1 MKKAIEIIN
10 ELEEKSDELLD
21 LDVWSINE
29 YDVLEGIKRLNEEQQ
44 SELFEKHDF
53 YELTEQIEIVA
64 FDELDKERF
73 IDIHLGNLVS
83 HVPTNT
89 DKKYEE
95 TSEVKEMLSNDQFYE
110 DMDEEKKLII
120 DYENNANYGS
130 FYTLGDVDLA
140 MTLLNCFSKD
150 EIEKLKEK
158 VSFEDLCDELCD
170 IEIEYMDYIEA
181 SIRAKYDL

>member
-1 MKKAIEIIN
+1 MVNPIEIIN

-53 YELTEQIEIVA
+53 YELTEQIETA
-64 FDELDKERF
+64 ASDELDKERF
-73 IDIHLGNLVS
+73 IDIHLGNLVN
-83 HVPTNT
+83 PINLNNT
-89 DKKYEE
+89 EKQEI
-95 TSEVKEMLSNDQFYE
+95 SEVECMLSNDQFYE

-170 IEIEYMDYIEA
+170 IEIDYMDYIEA
-181 SIRAKYDL
+181 SIRSKYDL